1 MSEPTVHVVDDDDAI
16 RDSLAFL
23 LESAGLEARTYD
35 SAGALLTR
43 VSELEPGCILTDIRM
58 PGMSGLE
65 LVRELKQQG
74 VALPIIVMT
83 GHADV
88 PLAIETMKAG
98 VVDFIEK
105 PFDDELLLGSIRGAV
120 SKGLEVAEHEQER
133 LAVRERLASLSPRER
148 DVLDG
153 LVAGHPNKIIA
164 FNLGI
169 SPRTVEIYRA
179 NLMTKML
186 ARSLSDLVRM
196 SMIAA

>member
-1 MSEPTVHVVDDDDAI
+1 MSEPTVHVVDDDDAM

-23 LESAGLEARTYD
+23 LEAAGLEARTYD

-43 VSELEPGCILTDIRM
+43 VSDLEPGCILTDIRM

-105 PFDDELLLGSIRGAV
+105 PFDDELLLGAIRGAV

-133 LAVRERLASLSPRER
+133 AAVRERLASLSPRER

-196 SMIAA
+196 SMIVA

>member
-1 MSEPTVHVVDDDDAI
+1 MSEPTVHVVDDDDAM

-23 LESAGLEARTYD
+23 LEATGLEARTYD
-35 SAGALLTR
+35 SAAALLTR

-65 LVRELKQQG
+65 LVRELKSQG

-105 PFDDELLLGSIRGAV
+105 PFDDELLLGAIRGAV

-133 LAVRERLASLSPRER
+133 SAVQERLASLSPRER
-148 DVLDG
+148 DVLNG
-153 LVAGHPNKIIA
+153 LIAGHPNKIIA

-179 NLMTKML
+179 NLMTKMQ

-196 SMIAA
+196 SMIVA